1 MQAAGINL
9 SAFGLAR
16 RPLLA
21 LATDMGKGEVR
32 VELQPATAFLG
43 KFKLS
48 DECGA
53 VFDQWR
59 AGLLGLP
66 RPVAV
71 DVALTADLPGE
82 TRFLWELTQRPL
94 DFAFYG
100 DSPRADRV
108 GEFGERFR
116 AMLAASAFT
125 LGKDLLETAPAAAV
139 ELMDFRGQF
148 RDGACHH
155 GKNGWKAD
163 DGEKRP
169 DKLLAKLFAELG
181 VNPGQGAERLDGDD
195 VAAML
200 CALAALG
207 HAKSEGV
214 LSPRDLDAQ
223 VSERCGRRG
232 GFEPNPRHKAP
243 PHCAVLAQP
252 FWESITV
259 SRSKGE

>member
-21 LATDMGKGEVR
+21 VAADKGKGELHI
-32 VELQPATAFLG
+32 ELQPATAFLG

-48 DECGA
+48 DECNA

-71 DVALTADLPGE
+71 DVALTADLPVE
-82 TRFLWELTQRPL
+82 ARFLWELTHRPL

-100 DSPRADRV
+100 DAPRTDRV
-108 GEFGERFR
+108 GDFGERFR
-116 AMLAASAFT
+116 AMLSRSAFT
-125 LGKDLLETAPAAAV
+125 LGKDLLETAPAATV
-139 ELMDFRGQF
+139 ELLQFRGQY

-163 DGEKRP
+163 DSEQRA
-169 DKLLAKLFAELG
+169 DKLLAKLVAELG
-181 VNPGQGAERLDGDD
+181 VNPGQGAERLNGDD

-207 HAKSEGV
+207 SAKGEGV
-214 LSPRDLDAQ
+214 LLPADLNAQ

-243 PHCAVLAQP
+243 PHSAVLAQP

-259 SRSKGE
+259 TRSAAE